1 MERKKVKDRSE
12 IDLKYKWDLSTMY
25 ASDELWEDDFKK
37 ASELADKFTK
47 YQGNVTNSI
56 INYDGNWTTVTQR

>member
-37 ASELADKFTK
+37 ASQNIK
-47 YQGNVTNSI
+47 VM
-56 INYDGNWTTVTQR
+56 